1 MEHGETIEITES
13 VVLKVEGE
21 MTVSLTPVEPTE
33 PQEET
38 EE

>member
-13 VVLKVEGE
+13 VVLKVEDE
-21 MTVSLTPVEPTE
+21 MTASLTFVEPTE